1 MQGLQA
7 TSAPAEPFALGDQY
21 VKAIEKARA
30 EAADGQTSEEEED
43 GAPAAE
49 PAKPDEADAEDNG
62 DANAAPGPVETT
74 KKSKKKKTDWD
85 YSNIKSAF
93 MEKQKDAGYTFQKAK
108 ELWDNS
114 NEKASYLGQVSVAE
128 LKKRRFIGKDDMS
141 NPWRKALDGD
151 Q

>member
-1 MQGLQA
+1 
-7 TSAPAEPFALGDQY
+7 
-21 VKAIEKARA
+21 
-30 EAADGQTSEEEED
+30 
-43 GAPAAE
+43 
-49 PAKPDEADAEDNG
+49 
-62 DANAAPGPVETT
+62 
-74 KKSKKKKTDWD
+74 
-85 YSNIKSAF
+85 